1 MVIHL
6 SAMVKNLLNKAKLVL
21 PFIGLIILA
30 YIFYSLDVHKIITAF
45 LSIEPIFIIYALLL
59 TIPLLLI
66 RNATWQIILRE
77 QKITVGFFYS
87 LKIYLIGVFYGSI
100 TPGYY
105 GQLMRVPYLKEKTGE
120 PFGKLFINTI
130 IETFVHSFSL
140 YGMMIIGALLVVGT
154 LPELLPITIVWIL
167 CFAIL
172 CVYFTKKER
181 GEKFFRII
189 INYLIPKKIK
199 PHFNAFVDTFY
210 IDFPRFKTMI
220 LPCVLG
226 IITWIIVFSQEYM
239 ILLGLGLQI
248 PYFAF
253 LLLFPIANTAGFIP
267 ITFAGLGTR
276 EFTAIFIFTTL
287 FPVAGEQILVLS
299 LVGFIVTDL
308 FLGFLGFLLSLTE
321 SRITTSILEIADK

>member
-1 MVIHL
+1 
-6 SAMVKNLLNKAKLVL
+6 MVKNLLNKAKIVL

-30 YIFYSLDVHKIITAF
+30 YIIYSLDVHKIITAF
-45 LSIEPIFIIYALLL
+45 LSIEPIFVVYALLL

-66 RNATWQIILRE
+66 RNATWQIILQE

-105 GQLMRVPYLKEKTGE
+105 GQLMRVPYLKEKTNE

-140 YGMMIIGALLVVGT
+140 YGMMIIGALLVIGT

-167 CFAIL
+167 CFAL
-172 CVYFTKKER
+172 LGVYFTKKKR

-189 INYLIPKKIK
+189 INYLIPKKVK
-199 PHFNAFVDTFY
+199 PHLNAFVDTFY

-220 LPCVLG
+220 LPYVLG

-253 LLLFPIANTAGFIP
+253 LVLFPIANTAGFIP

-276 EFTAIFIFTTL
+276 EVTAIFIFTTL

-299 LVGFIVTDL
+299 LVGFVVTDL

-321 SRITTSILEIADK
+321 SRMTTSLPEMVGQ

>member
-1 MVIHL
+1 
-6 SAMVKNLLNKAKLVL
+6 MVKNLLNKVKLVL

-45 LSIEPIFIIYALLL
+45 LSIEPIFVVYALLL

-66 RNATWQIILRE
+66 RNATWQIILHE

-105 GQLMRVPYLKEKTGE
+105 GQLMRVPYLKEKTNE

-140 YGMMIIGALLVVGT
+140 YGMMIIGALLVIGT

-167 CFAIL
+167 CFAL
-172 CVYFTKKER
+172 LGVYFTKKKR

-189 INYLIPKKIK
+189 INYLIPKKVK
-199 PHFNAFVDTFY
+199 PHLNAFVDTFY

-220 LPCVLG
+220 LPYVLG

-239 ILLGLGLQI
+239 ILLGLDLQI

-253 LLLFPIANTAGFIP
+253 LVLFPIANTAGFIP

-276 EFTAIFIFTTL
+276 EVTAIFIFTTL

-299 LVGFIVTDL
+299 LVGFVVTDL

-321 SRITTSILEIADK
+321 SRMTTSLPEMVGQ

>member
-1 MVIHL
+1 
-6 SAMVKNLLNKAKLVL
+6 MVKNLLNKAKIVL

-30 YIFYSLDVHKIITAF
+30 YIIYSLDVHKIITAF
-45 LSIEPIFIIYALLL
+45 LSIEPIFVVYALLL

-66 RNATWQIILRE
+66 RNATWQIILQE

-105 GQLMRVPYLKEKTGE
+105 GQLMRIPYLKEKTNE

-140 YGMMIIGALLVVGT
+140 YGMMIIGALLVIGT

-167 CFAIL
+167 CFAL
-172 CVYFTKKER
+172 LGVYFTKKKR

-189 INYLIPKKIK
+189 INYLIPKKVK
-199 PHFNAFVDTFY
+199 PHLNAFVDTFY

-220 LPCVLG
+220 LPYVLG

-239 ILLGLGLQI
+239 ILLGLDIQI

-253 LLLFPIANTAGFIP
+253 LVLFPIANTAGFIP

-276 EFTAIFIFTTL
+276 EVTAIFIFTTL

-299 LVGFIVTDL
+299 LVGFVVTDL

-321 SRITTSILEIADK
+321 SRITTSLPEMVGQ

>member
-1 MVIHL
+1 MVE
-6 SAMVKNLLNKAKLVL
+6 NLLKKAKIVL

-30 YIFYSLDVHKIITAF
+30 YIIYSLDVHKIITAF
-45 LSIEPIFIIYALLL
+45 LSIDPIYIVYALLL
-59 TIPLLLI
+59 TIPLLFI
-66 RNATWQIILRE
+66 RNAAWQLILRE
-77 QKITVGFFYS
+77 QKIKVGFFRS

-100 TPGYY
+100 SPGYY

-130 IETFVHSFSL
+130 IETFVHTFSL

-154 LPELLPITIVWIL
+154 LPELLPITIAWIL
-167 CFAIL
+167 CLALITA
-172 CVYFTKKER
+172 YFVKRER
-181 GEKFFRII
+181 GEKLFRIL
-189 INYLIPKKIK
+189 INYIIPKKVK

-210 IDFPRFKTMI
+210 IDFPRFKAMI
-220 LPCVLG
+220 LPFVLG
-226 IITWIIVFSQEYM
+226 IFTWIIVFSQEYM

-248 PYFAF
+248 PFFAF

-276 EFTAIFIFTTL
+276 EFTAIFIFSTL
-287 FPVAGEQILVLS
+287 FQVAGEQILVLS

>member
-1 MVIHL
+1 
-6 SAMVKNLLNKAKLVL
+6 MVKNLLNKAKIVL

-30 YIFYSLDVHKIITAF
+30 YIIYSLDVHKIITAF
-45 LSIEPIFIIYALLL
+45 LSIEPIFVVYALLL

-66 RNATWQIILRE
+66 RNATWQIILQE

-105 GQLMRVPYLKEKTGE
+105 GQLMRVPYLKEKTNE

-140 YGMMIIGALLVVGT
+140 YGMMIIGALLVIGT

-167 CFAIL
+167 CFAL
-172 CVYFTKKER
+172 LGVYFTKKKR

-189 INYLIPKKIK
+189 INYLIPKKVK
-199 PHFNAFVDTFY
+199 PHLNAFVDTFY

-220 LPCVLG
+220 LPYVLG

-253 LLLFPIANTAGFIP
+253 LVLFPIANTAGFIP

-276 EFTAIFIFTTL
+276 EVTAIFIFTTL

-299 LVGFIVTDL
+299 LVGFVVTDL

-321 SRITTSILEIADK
+321 SRIITSLPEMVNK

>member
-1 MVIHL
+1 MIHL

-45 LSIEPIFIIYALLL
+45 LSIKPIFIVYALLL

-77 QKITVGFFYS
+77 QKITVGFFCS

>member
-1 MVIHL
+1 
-6 SAMVKNLLNKAKLVL
+6 MVKNLLNKAKLVL

-30 YIFYSLDVHKIITAF
+30 YIIYSLDVHKIITAF
-45 LSIEPIFIIYALLL
+45 LSIDPKYIVYALLL
-59 TIPLLLI
+59 TLPLLFL
-66 RNATWQIILRE
+66 RNAAWQLILRE
-77 QKITVGFFYS
+77 QKIQVGFFRS

-120 PFGKLFINTI
+120 PFGKLFINTV
-130 IETFVHSFSL
+130 IETFVHTFSL

-154 LPELLPITIVWIL
+154 LPELLPITIAWIL
-167 CFAIL
+167 GLAFITAYFVKRERSEKLFKIL
-172 CVYFTKKER
+172 
-181 GEKFFRII
+181 
-189 INYLIPKKIK
+189 INYIIPKKVK

-210 IDFPRFKTMI
+210 IDFPRFKAMI
-220 LPCVLG
+220 LPFVLG
-226 IITWIIVFSQEYM
+226 IFTWIIVFSQEYM

-248 PYFAF
+248 PFFAF
-253 LLLFPIANTAGFIP
+253 LLLFPIANVAGFIP

-287 FPVAGEQILVLS
+287 FQVAGEQILVLS

-321 SRITTSILEIADK
+321 SRITTSLPEMVDQ

>member
-1 MVIHL
+1 
-6 SAMVKNLLNKAKLVL
+6 MVKDLLNKVKIVL

-30 YIFYSLDVHKIITAF
+30 YIIYSLDVHKIITAF
-45 LSIEPIFIIYALLL
+45 LSIEPIFVVYALLL

-66 RNATWQIILRE
+66 RNATWQIILQE
-77 QKITVGFFYS
+77 QKITVGFFCS

-105 GQLMRVPYLKEKTGE
+105 GQLMRVPYLKEKTSE

-140 YGMMIIGALLVVGT
+140 YGMMIIGALLVIGT

-167 CFAIL
+167 CFAL
-172 CVYFTKKER
+172 LGVYFTKKKR
-181 GEKFFRII
+181 GEKFFRIL
-189 INYLIPKKIK
+189 INYLIPKKVK

-220 LPCVLG
+220 LPYVLG

-253 LLLFPIANTAGFIP
+253 LVLFPIANTAGFIP

-308 FLGFLGFLLSLTE
+308 FLGFLGFILSLTE
-321 SRITTSILEIADK
+321 SRMTTSLPEMIEQ

>member
-140 YGMMIIGALLVVGT
+140 YGMMIIGALMVIGT

-167 CFAIL
+167 CFALL
-172 CVYFTKKER
+172 CVYFTKKDR

-220 LPCVLG
+220 IPYVLG

-239 ILLGLGLQI
+239 ILLGLRLQI

-253 LLLFPIANTAGFIP
+253 LLLFPIANVAGFIP

-287 FPVAGEQILVLS
+287 FQVQGEQILVLS

-308 FLGFLGFLLSLTE
+308 FLGFLGFLLSLSE